1 MEAALNEPPPW
12 MQQIVLLA
20 IPPAARESVA
30 GDLWETYQSP
40 HQYAAEALQTVPL
53 VVISQ
58 MRRNLNPLALTLQG
72 ALIFICLGGPAT
84 LLLLPL
90 LMLRDAY
97 QPIARPS
104 PRRAIREAVLLSSAA
119 MVLLF
124 LFMSIHPP
132 FPVRGGVDPFTW
144 LSLFLA
150 ALFLSP
156 FLCLFRAGLIMQ
168 GDRRTPLTAN
178 DLSKDALASAYESFL
193 QGSFCRNILE
203 GVALIFAATSG
214 FFFAWNWLLVG
225 LFVLAAIYLLMD
237 SLPCSSSARDFIS
250 LRAQYQRELA
260 RQAQL
265 RRFLRWLWFAPVLVA
280 LHARS
285 IESVPGAANSLTVLL
300 NCVAVAILCFLVAA
314 LNREHGGRVQEQ
326 IGQLDRVRESLAD
339 VNLPEPSVAN
349 R

>member
-1 MEAALNEPPPW
+1 MEAALSAPPEW
-12 MQQIVLLA
+12 LERAVLLA

-30 GDLWETYQSP
+30 GDLWETCQGPY
-40 HQYAAEALQTVPL
+40 HYAAEALRTVPY
-53 VVISQ
+53 VILSQ
-58 MRRNLNPLALTLQG
+58 MRRNLNPPALMLQG

-84 LLLLPL
+84 LLLLPV

-97 QPIARPS
+97 RPIARPC

-119 MVLLF
+119 MLLLF

-168 GDRRTPLTAN
+168 GDRRMTPSAGTM
-178 DLSKDALASAYESFL
+178 SQEALASAYETFL
-193 QGSFCRNILE
+193 RHAFCRNVLE
-203 GVALIFAATSG
+203 GVALLFAAFSG
-214 FFFAWNWLLVG
+214 FLFAWNALLIG
-225 LFVLAAIYLLMD
+225 LFVLAAIYLLLD
-237 SLPCSSSARDFIS
+237 TLPRASLARDFVS
-250 LRAQYQRELA
+250 LRTQYQRELA
-260 RQAQL
+260 RQEQL
-265 RRFLRWLWFAPVLVA
+265 RRFLRWLWFSPVLVA
-280 LHARS
+280 LHARL
-285 IESVPGAANSLTVLL
+285 IRPEARESLVVLL

-326 IGQLDRVRESLAD
+326 IGDLDRLRESLT
-339 VNLPEPSVAN
+339 
-349 R
+349 

>member
-1 MEAALNEPPPW
+1 MEATLNAPPEW
-12 MQQIVLLA
+12 LERVVLLA

-30 GDLWETYQSP
+30 GDLWETYQDP
-40 HQYAAEALQTVPL
+40 RQYAAEALRTVPF
-53 VVISQ
+53 VILSQ
-58 MRRNLNPLALTLQG
+58 MRRNLNPLALMLQG

-84 LLLLPL
+84 LLLMPA

-97 QPIARPS
+97 QPIQRPS
-104 PRRAIREAVLLSSAA
+104 PRHAIREAILLSSAA

-124 LFMSIHPP
+124 LLMSIHPP

-168 GDRRTPLTAN
+168 GDRRQPLIAGEM
-178 DLSKDALASAYESFL
+178 SKDGLARAYEGFL
-193 QGSFCRNILE
+193 HGSFCRNVLE
-203 GVALIFAATSG
+203 GVALAFAAISG
-214 FFFAWNWLLVG
+214 FFFAWHFLLVG
-225 LFVLAAIYLLMD
+225 SFVLAAIYLLFD
-237 SLPCSSSARDFIS
+237 TIPRPSPACDFPS
-250 LRAQYQRELA
+250 LRAQYQHALA

-280 LHARS
+280 LHIRLAA
-285 IESVPGAANSLTVLL
+285 PGAGDSLIVLL
-300 NCVAVAILCFLVAA
+300 NCVAAAILCFLVAA

-326 IGQLDRVRESLAD
+326 IGQLDRAHESFGAG
-339 VNLPEPSVAN
+339 
-349 R
+349 

>member
-1 MEAALNEPPPW
+1 MEAALRPPPEW
-12 MQQIVLLA
+12 LERMVLNA

-30 GDLWETYQSP
+30 GDLWETYQNP
-40 HQYAAEALQTVPL
+40 AQYAAEALRTVPF
-53 VVISQ
+53 VVFSQ
-58 MRRNLNPLALTLQG
+58 MRRNLNPPALMLQG

-97 QPIARPS
+97 RSSGRPC
-104 PRRAIREAVLLSSAA
+104 PRRAIREAILLSSGA

-144 LSLFLA
+144 LSLFLS

-168 GDRRTPLTAN
+168 GDRRKPMAAGPV
-178 DLSKDALASAYESFL
+178 SKEVLAQAYDAFL
-193 QGSFCRNILE
+193 RNCFCRNVLE
-203 GVALIFAATSG
+203 GTALGFAAVSG
-214 FFFAWNWLLVG
+214 FFLAWNLLLVG
-225 LFVLAAIYLLMD
+225 LFVLAAIYLLLD
-237 SLPCSSSARDFIS
+237 TLPGAASAHDFGS
-250 LRAQYQRELA
+250 LRAHYRRKLA
-260 RQAQL
+260 RQDQL

-280 LHARS
+280 LHARLG
-285 IESVPGAANSLTVLL
+285 GAAGGDSLVVLL
-300 NCVAVAILCFLVAA
+300 NGVAAAILCFLVAA

-326 IGQLDRVRESLAD
+326 ITDLDRLRETL
-339 VNLPEPSVAN
+339 
-349 R
+349 